1 MYMNVL
7 KDHKRYN
14 EYSIRGVNN
23 NDVTD
28 PNGRKREEKA
38 KVSLLEV
45 DDFK

>member
-14 EYSIRGVNN
+14 EYSIRGNSN
-23 NDVTD
+23 NDVND
-28 PNGRKREEKA
+28 PNARRREEKP
-38 KVSLLEV
+38 KISLLEV